1 MQGTQPTL
9 DIVFALVDSVSAAA
23 DRFRELGFTV
33 GEGGLDLGSGSR
45 CAAIGFPDGSLLQFV
60 ERPAGVRARRRRR
73 RWLSRRGARRARK
86 RGTPAILRRTV
97 INCERMKPGL
107 MDFAVRSPGG
117 QVSDAFGVLTSRRR
131 FRTPLTDEPNT
142 RPGHKRA
149 ADTDLRIPIDRP
161 RTLPIVRNAS
171 AALPVDDRLCD
182 HRNEIQG
189 IFRVEIGVCGIEETR
204 STYEKLTGVAPE
216 TYDNAIEER
225 HVFRLRGFSIE
236 LVPVDTVL
244 EEGVREIGLR
254 AGFRGHYA
262 VFDAHRCYGIEMHV
276 RHVEPDDTPET
287 TTETGQTAPVS
298 TSERNEQHSE
308 STSSGIP

>member
-1 MQGTQPTL
+1 MQGTQPKL
-9 DIVFALVDSVSAAA
+9 DIVFALVDSVTAAA

-45 CAAIGFPDGSLLQFV
+45 CATIGFSDGSLLQFV

-73 RWLSRRGARRARK
+73 RWLSRRGAGRARK

-117 QVSDAFGVLTSRRR
+117 DVSDAFGVLACRRR
-131 FRTPLTDEPNT
+131 FRVPFVHQPGK
-142 RPGHKRA
+142 RPGRKQTT
-149 ADTDLRIPIDRP
+149 DTDLRIPIDQP
-161 RTLPIVRNAS
+161 RSLPIVRNES
-171 AALPVDDRLCD
+171 AALPIDDRLCD

-189 IFRVEIGVCGIEETR
+189 IFRVEIGVCGIEETL

-216 TYDNAIEER
+216 SYDNAIEER
-225 HVFRLRGFSIE
+225 HVFRLCGFSIE
-236 LVPVDTVL
+236 IVPVDTAL

-262 VFDAHRCYGIEMHV
+262 VFDAHRCHGIEMHV
-276 RHVEPDDTPET
+276 RYVEPDNTAET
-287 TTETGQTAPVS
+287 TTETGQTTPVS